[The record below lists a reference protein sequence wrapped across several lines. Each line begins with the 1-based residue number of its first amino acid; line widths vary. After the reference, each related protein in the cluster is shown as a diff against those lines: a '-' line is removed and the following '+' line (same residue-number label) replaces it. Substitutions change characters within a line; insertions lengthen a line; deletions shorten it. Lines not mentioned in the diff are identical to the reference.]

1 MVVMII
7 GDTIIII
14 IIIIIISII
23 QIYTVPKKQKTV
35 SAVNLNFS

>member
-7 GDTIIII
+7 GDT